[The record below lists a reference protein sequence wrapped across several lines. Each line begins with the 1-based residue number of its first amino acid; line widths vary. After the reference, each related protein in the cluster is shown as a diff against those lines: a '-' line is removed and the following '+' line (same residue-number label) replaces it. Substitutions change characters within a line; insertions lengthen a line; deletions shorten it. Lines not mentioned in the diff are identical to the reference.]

1 MCASVSIFL
10 CQSKVDDVDKVAL
23 LAEAHQKVVRFDIS
37 VDEIFRMNELN
48 SADLEYTHTKIS
60 LQKKLTRI
68 NTIHIVN

>member
-10 CQSKVDDVDKVAL
+10 CQSKVDDVDKVTL
-23 LAEAHQKVVRFDIS
+23 LSEAHQKVVRFDIS

-48 SADLEYTHTKIS
+48 SADLKYTHTKIS
-60 LQKKLTRI
+60 LPKKLTRI

>member
-1 MCASVSIFL
+1 MCTSVSIFL
-10 CQSKVDDVDKVAL
+10 CQSKVNDVDKVAL
-23 LAEAHQKVVRFDIS
+23 LAETHQKVVRFDIS

-68 NTIHIVN
+68 